1 VLFSSVFVDTEPR
14 SAKLHQ
20 RLDHEPTFACSDALS
35 VRFLQA
41 IYFQLLACSST
52 QRPRSMSFS
61 FNHFHIPFIVTE
73 GAPHLPIL
81 EIRHWSLIAR
91 HFHQPLSFHIL
102 AHSFAFFCIFLHS
115 RETQLFPFQSL
126 LHSLPKNGGMVE
138 VVSPLRPRFISG
150 SHRELRPANISR
162 SSSSRTRVTDHAC
175 FHRSSICLSQQEC

>member
-1 VLFSSVFVDTEPR
+1 MLFPSVSCKPFIFNYLRTHLRNGQHP
-14 SAKLHQ
+14 
-20 RLDHEPTFACSDALS
+20 
-35 VRFLQA
+35 
-41 IYFQLLACSST
+41 I
-52 QRPRSMSFS
+52 SFS
-61 FNHFHIPFIVTE
+61 FNHFRTLFIVTE